1 MSLEVTIPIL
11 QAGQTAAEL
20 ASLNPIGFE
29 RQLVFETDTLK
40 AKLLD
45 GVTAYN
51 SLPYLFINS
60 SVVWGGIGGTLS
72 NQTDLQNALNAKQ
85 ATLVN
90 QINIKS
96 INGNSLLGSGDL
108 SITTDLSAYL
118 TIASAASTY
127 ATIASL
133 SSYLTTAAAASTY
146 VPYTGATQD
155 VNLGEFE
162 LKAGQ
167 IEYDQTPTG
176 AAGVAITRW
185 NDSIGTLE
193 TTLKG
198 GNVVLKHGRD
208 LFERVVNKTG
218 IQLTKAAYQ
227 AVRVSTAQGQRLGV
241 ALAQAN
247 NDNNSA
253 DTIGLVVET
262 IDNNQEGM
270 IYVVGEI
277 DGINTT
283 GSLQSETWADG
294 DVLYLSPTTAGR
306 ITNVKPVAPQH
317 LVVIGYVVYAH
328 ANQGKIYVKVM
339 NGFEL
344 GELHDVDTTGATNGQ
359 VLKYNGTIWT
369 AQTDLNSGVWGSIT
383 GTLSSQTDLQSA
395 LDGKVD
401 ENAAITGAT
410 KTKITYDA
418 KGLVTS
424 GADATTADIAASTN
438 KNYVTDAQLT
448 VIGNT
453 SGTNSGNQTL
463 ANTSDATSHTVTLSA
478 TGGSVQLVEGS
489 GITLTTTG
497 TAADGIITI
506 ASSGGGSS
514 FADNVFEIY
523 DNTDNTK
530 KLAFEAS
537 GITTGTTR
545 TLTIPNAS
553 GTIALTS
560 DLASYVPYTG
570 ATTSVNLGA
579 NNLTATVGTFTGNLV
594 VDTNTLFVDAANNRV
609 GIGTATPSFPLDIIS
624 TATNQL
630 VVQST
635 GTAIDSRASMLFSN
649 NRASFASVAAFL
661 YGNTTNTSSKLG
673 QTMADK
679 FFVIADGANNLGMAI
694 GTNGNV
700 PLFLATNNSTRLTV
714 TGGGLLAFGTGITS
728 AFPALKRNSTELQV
742 RLADD
747 SAFAPLISGRFEAN
761 QPNITINNIATAI
774 TNGSFIGAN
783 LGGQQFGLL
792 IGVDQSGFSYIQGR
806 YLSAAD
812 HIRIQEFG
820 SGISVGSATG
830 DGYIAIG
837 RTSQLASSR
846 LGISVAPTASA
857 NYGLVSLGSGAFDG
871 ATSGF
876 FTGVAA
882 GTAIAVN
889 LASGGTSDLLN
900 MQVAGVGRFKIS
912 SAGKP
917 TYDSTITAGGT
928 TGNQTINKPSGT
940 VNIAAAGTTV
950 TVTNSLVST
959 SSIVIAVVRTNDST
973 AYIKNVVPSA
983 GSFVITLGAAATAEV
998 SIGFIV
1004 NN

>member
-1 MSLEVTIPIL
+1 MSTLNINLNNVQPLDTILTGLSGLAYTGNQGLFIKVNATADGFEFAAGGGGGGSTFADNLFQVYDNADNTKILAFQASGITTGTTRTLTIPN
-11 QAGQTAAEL
+11 
-20 ASLNPIGFE
+20 AS
-29 RQLVFETDTLK
+29 
-40 AKLLD
+40 
-45 GVTAYN
+45 
-51 SLPYLFINS
+51 
-60 SVVWGGIGGTLS
+60 GTI
-72 NQTDLQNALNAKQ
+72 AL
-85 ATLVN
+85 T
-90 QINIKS
+90 S
-96 INGNSLLGSGDL
+96 DL
-108 SITTDLSAYL
+108 SS
-118 TIASAASTY
+118 
-127 ATIASL
+127 
-133 SSYLTTAAAASTY
+133 Y
-146 VPYTGATQD
+146 VPYTGATQNVD
-155 VNLGEFE
+155 LGEFE

-185 NDSIGTLE
+185 NDTIGTLE

-198 GNVVLKHGRD
+198 GNVILKHGRD

-294 DVLYLSPTTAGR
+294 DVLYLSPTTAGT

-317 LVVIGYVVYAH
+317 LVVIGYVVYSH
-328 ANQGKIYVKVM
+328 ATQGKIYVKVM

-369 AQTDLNSGVWGSIT
+369 AQSDLNSGVWGSIT
-383 GTLSSQTDLQSA
+383 GTLSSQTDLQTA

-424 GADATTADIAASTN
+424 GADATTADIAASTD

-463 ANTSDATSHTVTLSA
+463 ANTSNATSHTVTLSA

-506 ASSGGGSS
+506 ASSGGSPSGVAGAVQFSNGSA
-514 FADNVFEIY
+514 FA
-523 DNTDNTK
+523 
-530 KLAFEAS
+530 
-537 GITTGTTR
+537 
-545 TLTIPNAS
+545 
-553 GTIALTS
+553 S
-560 DLASYVPYTG
+560 D
-570 ATTSVNLGA
+570 ATN
-579 NNLTATVGTFTGNLV
+579 FFW
-594 VDTNTLFVDAANNRV
+594 DDANNRL
-609 GIGTATPSFPLDIIS
+609 GIGTATPTDTLH
-624 TATNQL
+624 N
-630 VVQST
+630 T
-635 GTAIDSRASMLFSN
+635 GT
-649 NRASFASVAAFL
+649 
-661 YGNTTNTSSKLG
+661 
-673 QTMADK
+673 
-679 FFVIADGANNLGMAI
+679 
-694 GTNGNV
+694 
-700 PLFLATNNSTRLTV
+700 TRLD
-714 TGGGLLAFGTGITS
+714 GLLKFSGTTS

-747 SAFAPLISGRFEAN
+747 SGFATLISGRFEAN
-761 QPNITINNIATAI
+761 QTNISINSIATAI

-783 LGGQQFGLL
+783 LNGQQFGLL
-792 IGVDQSGFSYIQGR
+792 MGTNQSGYSYIQGR
-806 YLSAAD
+806 YLSAAE

-837 RTSQLASSR
+837 RTSQLALSR

-882 GTAIAVN
+882 GTVIAVN

-950 TVTNSLVST
+950 TVTNNLVTT
-959 SSIVIAVVRTNDST
+959 SSIVTAVVRTNDTT

-983 GSFVITLGAAATAEV
+983 GSFVITLGAAATAET